1 VEAGTDKCDLGGN
14 QGLPLWRRW
23 GEEEEVENLAS
34 DTNNTAQAEI
44 KRRLE
49 SWLAQTAK
57 RYENDALEL
66 LNKARPDSEAAAKVQ
81 EALSLIANAT
91 ASIEAQDFD
100 SARNT
105 PREAYKAMLEAQHL
119 IEDKDDEDG
128 NTSTTS
134 NSGGNSDNDG
144 SEEEKE
150 SSDDDDEEEDSGNGN
165 SGKEKDKDKED
176 SNKGGNDDDNEEEE
190 DDQ

>member
-23 GEEEEVENLAS
+23 GEEEVENLAS

-66 LNKARPDSEAAAKVQ
+66 LDKARPDSEAAAKVQ

-91 ASIEAQDFD
+91 ASIEAQDLD

-105 PREAYKAMLEAQHL
+105 LREAYKA
-119 IEDKDDEDG
+119 
-128 NTSTTS
+128 
-134 NSGGNSDNDG
+134 
-144 SEEEKE
+144 
-150 SSDDDDEEEDSGNGN
+150 SS
-165 SGKEKDKDKED
+165 KHKT
-176 SNKGGNDDDNEEEE
+176 
-190 DDQ
+190 